1 MQSRGSGNALRHH
14 ARLSG
19 IETRRVAPMRPKHQS
34 RGAGSGLN
42 DPWLLAAL
50 WTLAVIGLAGAV
62 RLLWWYW
69 PGRVFDGVT
78 SHIWTALAWD
88 LAHGEFYRPPF
99 GPHGYGGTRYMPLLF
114 GAHALLMRAGVDPI
128 HAGVALM
135 QVSVI
140 AAAAAL
146 YASLRAYDTPARMA
160 APLAAT
166 LFGTVIY
173 QQYCTDLNPDYLAAA
188 LAMLAVPLALR
199 SERSHSVSW
208 LGLAS
213 VVIVL
218 AGLAK
223 VTALAYA
230 VPVAWWLATRERARA
245 AWFTLGTTALF
256 AAAISVVQIASH
268 GVFLEGFR
276 ATVSGG
282 MGPSDILRA
291 APKFVREVVI
301 DPFVAVPFII
311 ACRPAIAS
319 LNRRRHVLAHTY
331 LATASVITLVIF
343 ASPGTVGNH
352 LVDLHMMSLLVIGVA
367 LAGGLASARAAA
379 TAFTCLAALLA
390 AISIPVPG
398 IPSVIATHRAKA
410 LPSRATVR
418 AVHEEF
424 LPPGTDYL
432 STDPVIPVL
441 NDERPLVL
449 DAFNLNRFLNE
460 GAPSGRDLEQRLRR
474 HDYQFV
480 ILRED
485 PRPLPD
491 RNDLERLV
499 YSTYA
504 VRAVRPPFVILAP
517 RADEPPLDRVR

>member
-1 MQSRGSGNALRHH
+1 MRPKQQSRGPS
-14 ARLSG
+14 
-19 IETRRVAPMRPKHQS
+19 
-34 RGAGSGLN
+34 SGLN

-50 WTLAVIGLAGAV
+50 WTLAAIGLTGAA

-69 PGRVFDGVT
+69 PGRVFDGNT

-88 LAHGEFYRPPF
+88 LAHGEFYRPLH
-99 GPHGYGGTRYMPLLF
+99 GPNGYGGTRYMPILF

-135 QVSVI
+135 QGSVI
-140 AAAAAL
+140 AAGGAL
-146 YASLRAYDTPARMA
+146 YFALRAHDVPARLA
-160 APLAAT
+160 APLALAI
-166 LFGTVIY
+166 LGTVIY
-173 QQYCTDLNPDYLAAA
+173 QQYCTDLDPDYLAAA
-188 LAMLAVPLALR
+188 FAMSAVPLALR
-199 SERSHSVSW
+199 SHRSGRIGW
-208 LGLAS
+208 LAAAS
-213 VVIVL
+213 TAVVL
-218 AGLAK
+218 AALTK
-223 VTALAYA
+223 VTAAAYA
-230 VPVAWWLATRERARA
+230 APLALWLVSRRRMKA
-245 AWFTLGTTALF
+245 AVWFTSGTTVLL
-256 AAAISVVQIASH
+256 AAAISAVQFASH
-268 GVFLEGFR
+268 GVFLESFR

-282 MGPSDILRA
+282 MGPSDVWRA
-291 APKFVREVVI
+291 TPKFVREVAI
-301 DPFVAVPFII
+301 DPFVAVPLII
-311 ACRPAIAS
+311 ACWSALAS
-319 LNRRRHVLAHTY
+319 VNRGRVVLADAF
-331 LATASVITLVIF
+331 LATAAVITLVIF

-352 LVDLHMMSLLVIGVA
+352 LVDLHMMALLVVGVA
-367 LAGGLASARAAA
+367 LAGARVSARTVAA
-379 TAFTCLAALLA
+379 AFTCLAALLA

-398 IPSVIATHRAKA
+398 IPSVIATLREKA

-432 STDPVIPVL
+432 STDPIIPVL

-460 GAPSGRDLEQRLRR
+460 GAPAGRDLEQRLRR

-485 PRPLPD
+485 PRPMPD

-517 RADEPPLDRVR
+517 RADEPPLDRAR